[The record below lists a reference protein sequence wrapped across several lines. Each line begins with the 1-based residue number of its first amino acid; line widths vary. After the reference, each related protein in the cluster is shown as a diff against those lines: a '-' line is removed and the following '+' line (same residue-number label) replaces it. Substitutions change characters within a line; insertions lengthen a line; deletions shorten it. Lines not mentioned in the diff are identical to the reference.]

1 MIPRLSLR
9 ERILAWLIWR
19 YEGFDDYDMDL
30 VFTLLNRPSLLST
43 RGLLLDYWYIRK
55 ARESGDA

>member
-19 YEGFDDYDMDL
+19 YEGFDKDGLEEAGY
-30 VFTLLNRPSLLST
+30 TLTNPHVLRT
-43 RGLLLDYWYIRK
+43 TGLLRDYWYIRK
-55 ARESGDA
+55 ARLFGDA